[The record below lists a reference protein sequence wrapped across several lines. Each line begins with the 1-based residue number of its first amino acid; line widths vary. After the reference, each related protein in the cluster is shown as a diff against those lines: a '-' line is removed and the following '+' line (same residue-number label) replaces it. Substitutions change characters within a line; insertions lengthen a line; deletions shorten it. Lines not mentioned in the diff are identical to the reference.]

1 MTVARNAPANLP
13 FRFSSM
19 AADLDLDRPWLSEK
33 LLAWPLLPSVDLRP
47 ESALSLRA
55 FELPLLLVR
64 GAAAAGEG
72 LGGALP
78 LPLPGVRPVGPL
90 RGHPPRRTGQAEH
103 LVTLPVR
110 EWGGFLWLPA
120 GRALF
125 SGDPRARQAPEV
137 AEALAAAR
145 LPQEFAR
152 ELNDACRTDP
162 QRRRCG
168 MG

>member
-1 MTVARNAPANLP
+1 
-13 FRFSSM
+13 
-19 AADLDLDRPWLSEK
+19 
-33 LLAWPLLPSVDLRP
+33 
-47 ESALSLRA
+47 
-55 FELPLLLVR
+55 
-64 GAAAAGEG
+64 
-72 LGGALP
+72 
-78 LPLPGVRPVGPL
+78 
-90 RGHPPRRTGQAEH
+90 
-103 LVTLPVR
+103 VTLPVR

-125 SGDPRARQAPEV
+125 SGDPRAWQAPEV